1 MLLVIFMLQISTGS
15 QNSWIS
21 GEIMSIK
28 SKVLLAVIPLIL
40 LSVILSNVAFW
51 LFSRSY
57 IQQQEDTQV
66 NVATESV
73 SNYIHEKISNYLGS
87 VNDWAHW
94 DDTSEYVSGRNPEYT
109 ELNLNQSTFE
119 NLDLSFMILLDSTGQ
134 IYHSRYFSIEDGDF
148 SSFPV
153 NFDANMADVLTY
165 SSQNSDTSFLK
176 KIGDDYYFLASSEV
190 TNSTST
196 SLPAGRL
203 IIGRIVDEST
213 LRTIETIS
221 GAKISGL
228 SPVDTIISSEK
239 YDQPA
244 NTNATVQKFK
254 SLIGIKLVLSNP
266 VAEKNAV
273 QFNLEISRDLYLSS
287 MERLLSFT
295 HINTIG
301 CTALAVVL
309 IIVWGNVLTRP
320 FIRLVSE
327 VGRIDTESGWFAR
340 VSESGGKEIT
350 SLGKSINHLLNRIES
365 GQKELYDNKKKLEAT
380 LSSVGDGV
388 LAVDTEQNIEFM
400 NPVAQRLTG
409 WQLDDVKHT
418 SIKNVFRIINEY
430 TKETVP
436 SPITQVFELGEI
448 VELANHTLL
457 ITKDGK
463 EIPIEDTAAPI
474 IDEIGTVTGCVLV
487 FRDSSE
493 RKERQK
499 RIEYLS
505 YHDQLTDLYNR
516 RFFEEELRRL
526 DVERNFPLS
535 IVYAD
540 VNGLK
545 VINDAFGHESG
556 DQLLIMVADA
566 MKTTCRADDIIARIG
581 GDEFLILLPKT
592 DATQAAK
599 IIERIKVSM
608 GIVHFNGMSASVSFG
623 VDTKNESSQNTG
635 EIMSNAE
642 RNMYQEKIQDADGY
656 RSGVIHDVFDAL
668 MQKAPFEREHAER
681 VGHICEMIGNAFE
694 VSASDVND
702 LRIAGELHDIG
713 KVSLDAAL
721 LNKAAPL
728 NDTEWMQMK
737 KHPETGYRLL
747 GTCSEYY
754 NVADIILAHHERID
768 GMGYPRGLKGEEINW
783 KSRILS
789 VAESFDAMVHAQ
801 PYRAAMSRSEAV
813 SELRKNAG
821 TQFDAAIVEMFIRKV
836 VDALTAKFCG

>member
-1 MLLVIFMLQISTGS
+1 
-15 QNSWIS
+15 
-21 GEIMSIK
+21 MSIRNK
-28 SKVLLAVIPLIL
+28 ILLAVIPLIL

-51 LFSRSY
+51 LFSRDY

-73 SNYIHEKISNYLGS
+73 SNYIHEKIDNYLGT

-94 DDTSEYVSGRNPEYT
+94 DDTSEFVSGRNPDYI

-119 NLDLSFMILLDSTGQ
+119 NLDLSFLMLVDQAGQ
-134 IYHSRYFSIEDGDF
+134 IYHGLYYSLKDGNF
-148 SSFPV
+148 TSFPAS
-153 NFDANMADVLTY
+153 FDANMTDVLIYT
-165 SSQNSDTSFLK
+165 SQDSDVSFLR
-176 KIGDDYYFLASSEV
+176 KIGDDYYFLAASEV
-190 TNSTST
+190 TDSTAT
-196 SLPAGRL
+196 SLPTGRL
-203 IIGRIVDEST
+203 IIGRIVDENI

-221 GAKISGL
+221 GANITGL
-228 SPVDTIISSEK
+228 STVDTVNDSEPSS
-239 YDQPA
+239 QPKVPI
-244 NTNATVQKFK
+244 TTVQKSK
-254 SLIGIKLVLSNP
+254 SSIGIQLLLSNP
-266 VAEKNAV
+266 TIQQNTI
-273 QFNLEISRDLYLSS
+273 QFDLEISRDLYLSS
-287 MERLLSFT
+287 MQRLLTFT

-301 CTALAVVL
+301 CTVLAVVL
-309 IIVWGNVLTRP
+309 SIVWGNVITRP

-327 VGRIDTESGWFAR
+327 VGRIDTESGRYAR
-340 VSESGGKEIT
+340 VAESGGKEIT
-350 SLGKSINHLLNRIES
+350 SLGKSINLLLNRIES

-380 LSSVGDGV
+380 LTSVGDGV
-388 LAVDTEQNIEFM
+388 FAVNTEENIVFM

-409 WQLDDVKHT
+409 WQFDEVQNT
-418 SIKNVFRIINEY
+418 PIRNVFRIINEY

-436 SPITQVFELGEI
+436 SPILQVFERGEI

-457 ITKDGK
+457 ITKDGN

-474 IDEIGTVTGCVLV
+474 KDESGVISGCVLV

-526 DVERNFPLS
+526 DVERNYPLT

-545 VINDAFGHESG
+545 VINDAFGHETG
-556 DQLLIMVADA
+556 DQLLTLVADA
-566 MKTTCRADDIIARIG
+566 MRTTCRADDIIARIG

-592 DATQAAK
+592 DAVQAAR
-599 IIERIKVSM
+599 IVERIKESI

-623 VDTKNESSQNTG
+623 VDTKTESSQNTN
-635 EIMSNAE
+635 EIMNSAE
-642 RNMYQEKIQDADGY
+642 RNMYQAKIQDAGGY
-656 RSGVIHDVFDAL
+656 RSGVIREVFDAL
-668 MQKAPFEREHAER
+668 MQKSPFEREHSER
-681 VGHICEMIGNAFE
+681 VGHICELIAKAFNLNGTDI
-694 VSASDVND
+694 SD

-728 NDTEWMQMK
+728 NDTEWIQMK

-754 NVADIILAHHERID
+754 NVADIVLAHHERMD

-783 KSRILS
+783 KSRILA
-789 VAESFDAMVHAQ
+789 VAEAFDAMVRAA
-801 PYRAAMSRSEAV
+801 PYRAAFSKSEAIN
-813 SELRKNAG
+813 ELQKNAG
-821 TQFDAAIVEMFIRKV
+821 TQFDSAIVEVFVEKV
-836 VDALTAKFCG
+836 ADALPATV

>member
-1 MLLVIFMLQISTGS
+1 
-15 QNSWIS
+15 
-21 GEIMSIK
+21 MSIRNK
-28 SKVLLAVIPLIL
+28 ILLAVIPLIL
-40 LSVILSNVAFW
+40 ISVVLSNVAFW
-51 LFSRSY
+51 LFSRDY

-73 SNYIHEKISNYLGS
+73 SNYIHEKIDNYLGT

-94 DDTSEYVSGRNPEYT
+94 DDTSEFVSGRNPNYI

-119 NLDLSFMILLDSTGQ
+119 NLDLSFLVLVNQAGQ
-134 IYHSRYFSIEDGDF
+134 IYHSLYYSLKDGSFSP
-148 SSFPV
+148 FPAS
-153 NFDANMADVLTY
+153 FDANMADVLIY
-165 SSQNSDTSFLK
+165 ASQDSDVSFLR
-176 KIGDDYYFLASSEV
+176 KIGDDYYFLAASEV
-190 TNSTST
+190 TDSTAT
-196 SLPAGRL
+196 SLPSGRL
-203 IIGRIVDEST
+203 IIGRIVDENI

-221 GAKISGL
+221 GANITGL
-228 SPVDTIISSEK
+228 STVDTVNTSAPSS
-239 YDQPA
+239 QPEIPV
-244 NTNATVQKFK
+244 TTVQKSK
-254 SLIGIKLVLSNP
+254 SSIGIQLLLSNP
-266 VAEKNAV
+266 TTQQDAV
-273 QFNLEISRDLYLSS
+273 QFDLEISRDLYLSS
-287 MERLLSFT
+287 MQRLLTFT

-301 CTALAVVL
+301 CTVLAVVL
-309 IIVWGNVLTRP
+309 FIVWGNVITRP

-327 VGRIDTESGWFAR
+327 VGKIDTESGRYAR
-340 VSESGGKEIT
+340 VAESGGKEIT
-350 SLGKSINHLLNRIES
+350 SLGKSINLLLNRIES

-380 LSSVGDGV
+380 LTSVGDGV
-388 LAVDTEQNIEFM
+388 FAVDTEENIVFM

-409 WQLDDVKHT
+409 WQFDEVQNT
-418 SIKNVFRIINEY
+418 PIRNVFRIINEY

-436 SPITQVFELGEI
+436 SPILQVFERGEI

-457 ITKDGK
+457 ITKDGN

-474 IDEIGTVTGCVLV
+474 KDETGVISGCVLV

-526 DVERNFPLS
+526 DVERNYPLT

-545 VINDAFGHESG
+545 VINDAFGHETG
-556 DQLLIMVADA
+556 DQLLTLVADA

-592 DATQAAK
+592 DAVQAAR
-599 IIERIKVSM
+599 IVERIKESI

-623 VDTKNESSQNTG
+623 VDTKTESSQNTS
-635 EIMSNAE
+635 EVMNSAE
-642 RNMYQEKIQDADGY
+642 RNMYQAKIQDAGGY
-656 RSGVIHDVFDAL
+656 RSGVIREVFDAL
-668 MQKAPFEREHAER
+668 MQKAPFEREHSER
-681 VGHICEMIGNAFE
+681 VGHICELIAKAFNLNGTDI
-694 VSASDVND
+694 SD

-728 NDTEWMQMK
+728 NDTEWIQMK

-754 NVADIILAHHERID
+754 NVADIVLAHHERMD
-768 GMGYPRGLKGEEINW
+768 GMGYPRGLQGEEINW
-783 KSRILS
+783 KSRILA
-789 VAESFDAMVHAQ
+789 VAEAFDAMVRAA
-801 PYRAAMSRSEAV
+801 PYRAAFSKSEAIN
-813 SELRKNAG
+813 ELQKNAG
-821 TQFDAAIVEMFIRKV
+821 TQFDSAIVEVFVEKV
-836 VDALTAKFCG
+836 VDALPATV